1 MRIRTQLWAAG
12 SVATVVGAAVILGLL
27 HVTHLSAEATR
38 AQADSQEVARDVN
51 ALLALT
57 LEYTLYGG
65 GQRITEQ
72 WRARHVKLA
81 STVDTALARN
91 SQPAESLLALHR
103 SVEPLPSLFDRLD
116 GSSTA
121 SGDLLAQ
128 RRKQFLVER
137 LLTEMQEVAEARYRW
152 AAAIG
157 EDQLRQ
163 QRLYTAMV
171 VGAPALMLLLIVV
184 LAVVVGRRV
193 LHPLA
198 RLQAAADAVR
208 SGRDEVDL
216 GPPAA
221 DELGDMARAFD
232 AMTTALRQEGAAR
245 IASERHLR
253 LVIDN
258 VAGLIGYID
267 ADRRYNLVNEAYV
280 QWHGRPLADIVGQ
293 PVASFYT
300 AAEFATFEINLQRAF
315 EGEAAHFDIELVHRG
330 EPRALHISFIPR
342 RDEQGR
348 VVGVYTM
355 GSDVTELMRTQ
366 RQLRTVMDA
375 SPLGI
380 MVRKVGLGCVYVNPA
395 WQRLAGLTLA
405 QSLGDGW
412 LAALH
417 PEEREIVRS
426 RLEAPGD
433 GAASFTAEQRYVR
446 PDGRVLWVRINV
458 AEMREVDQQLG
469 FVATVEDITARR
481 ALDGALAVRTNEL
494 ARSNAELEQFAYVAS
509 HDLQEPLRMVTS
521 YTQLLQR
528 RYGEGLDRD
537 ALEFIEFIDEGGRR
551 AQALVGDLLSLAR
564 VNSQAQPFEPVP
576 MQAVLAEALR
586 GLQIVVSDSSAQV
599 THDELLPL
607 VMADRRQLHQL
618 LQNLLVNALKFCGQR
633 APRIHVGSVRDAD
646 GRWRI
651 SVIDNGIGIGPKFHE
666 RVFVMFQ
673 RLHLRNEYP
682 GTGIGLAICKKV
694 VERHGGRIGV
704 ESVPGQGSNFW
715 FTLADGSV
723 LPSLERS

>member
-12 SVATVVGAAVILGLL
+12 GVATVVGVVAMLGLL
-27 HVTHLSAEATR
+27 YVTRLSAEATR
-38 AQADSQEVARDVN
+38 AQADSQEVAREVN

-72 WRARHVKLA
+72 WRARHAQLA

-91 SQPAESLLALHR
+91 SQPAEPLLALRR
-103 SVEPLPSLFDRLD
+103 SVEPLPELFDRLAGVD
-116 GSSTA
+116 DTA
-121 SGDLLAQ
+121 GEALAQ
-128 RRKQFLVER
+128 RRTQFLVER

-152 AAAIG
+152 ATAIG
-157 EDQLRQ
+157 EDQRLQ
-163 QRLYTAMV
+163 QGLFTAMV
-171 VGAPALMLLLIVV
+171 VGAPALLLLLLLV
-184 LAVVVGRRV
+184 LAAMVGRRV

-208 SGRDEVDL
+208 SGHGDVRLES
-216 GPPAA
+216 GAA

-232 AMTTALRQEGAAR
+232 AMTAALRQEGAAR

-267 ADRRYNLVNEAYV
+267 ADRRYDLVNEAYV
-280 QWHGRPLADIVGQ
+280 RWHGRPMADIVGQ

-300 AAEFATFEINLQRAF
+300 PSGFAAFEASLTRAF
-315 EGEAAHFDIELVHRG
+315 AGEAVHFDIELVHRG
-330 EPRALHISFIPR
+330 EPRALHGSFIPQ

-366 RQLRTVMDA
+366 RQLRTVMEA

-380 MVRKVGLGCVYVNPA
+380 MVRKVGQGCVYANPA
-395 WQRLAGLTLA
+395 WQRLAGLSLA

-412 LAALH
+412 MAALH
-417 PEEREIVRS
+417 PEEREIVRA
-426 RLEAPGD
+426 RLASPSYGGAPY
-433 GAASFTAEQRYVR
+433 TTEQRYVR

-458 AEMREVDQQLG
+458 AEMREVDQLLG

-481 ALDGALAVRTNEL
+481 AFDGVLAERTDDL

-521 YTQLLQR
+521 YAQLLAR
-528 RYGEGLDRD
+528 RYGERLDRD
-537 ALEFIEFIDEGGRR
+537 ALEFLEFIDEGGRR
-551 AQALVGDLLSLAR
+551 AQALVSDLLSLAR
-564 VNSQAQPFEPVP
+564 VNSQARPFEPVP
-576 MQAVLAEALR
+576 VQAVLTEVLR
-586 GLQIVVSDSSAQV
+586 GLRIAVSDSGAQV
-599 THDELLPL
+599 THDEPLPL
-607 VMADRRQLHQL
+607 VSADRRQLHQL
-618 LQNLLVNALKFCGQR
+618 LQNLLANALKFCGQQV
-633 APRIHVGSVRDAD
+633 PCIHVGSVRDTD

-651 SVIDNGIGIGPKFHE
+651 SITDNGIGIGPKFHE

-704 ESVPGQGSNFW
+704 ESVPGQGSTFW
-715 FTLADGSV
+715 FTLTDGSE
-723 LPSLERS
+723 LPLLERP

>member
-1 MRIRTQLWAAG
+1 MRIRTQLWTAG
-12 SVATVVGAAVILGLL
+12 SVATVVGVAVILGLL
-27 HVTHLSAEATR
+27 HVTRLSAEATR

-72 WRARHVKLA
+72 WRARHAQLT
-81 STVDTALARN
+81 STVDTALARK
-91 SQPAESLLALHR
+91 SQPTEPLLALRR
-103 SVEPLPSLFDRLD
+103 SVEPLPALFDRLD
-116 GSSTA
+116 GAGTT
-121 SGDLLAQ
+121 GDEVLAQ
-128 RRKQFLVER
+128 RRKQFLIER

-152 AAAIG
+152 AMAIG
-157 EDQLRQ
+157 EEQARQ
-163 QRLYTAMV
+163 QRLFTVMV
-171 VGAPALMLLLIVV
+171 VGAPALLLLLIAV
-184 LAVVVGRRV
+184 LAVTVGRRV

-208 SGRDEVDL
+208 SGRDDVHL
-216 GPPAA
+216 GTAA
-221 DELGDMARAFD
+221 TDELGDMARAFD

-245 IASERHLR
+245 IASEHHLR

-258 VAGLIGYID
+258 VAGLIGYVD
-267 ADRRYNLVNEAYV
+267 ADRRYDLVNQAYV
-280 QWHGRPLADIVGQ
+280 QWHGCPLADIVGQ

-300 AAEFATFEINLQRAF
+300 PAEFAAFEVNLQRAF
-315 EGEAAHFDIELVHRG
+315 AGEAVHFDVELVHRG
-330 EPRALHISFIPR
+330 EPRALHCSFIPQR
-342 RDEQGR
+342 GEQGR

-380 MVRKVGLGCVYVNPA
+380 MVRKVGQGCVYANPA
-395 WQRLAGLTLA
+395 WQRLAGMSLA

-412 LAALH
+412 MAALH

-426 RLEAPGD
+426 RLAAPSYGS
-433 GAASFTAEQRYVR
+433 APYTTEQRYVR

-469 FVATVEDITARR
+469 FVATVEDITDRR
-481 ALDGALAVRTNEL
+481 ALDGALAVRTDEL

-521 YTQLLQR
+521 YAQLLQR
-528 RYGEGLDRD
+528 RYGERLDRD
-537 ALEFIEFIDEGGRR
+537 ALEFLEFIGEGGRR
-551 AQALVGDLLSLAR
+551 AQALVSDLLSLAR
-564 VNSQAQPFEPVP
+564 VNSQARPFEPVP
-576 MQAVLAEALR
+576 MQAVLTEVLR
-586 GLQIVVSDSSAQV
+586 GLQIMVSDSSAQV
-599 THDELLPL
+599 THDEPLPL
-607 VMADRRQLHQL
+607 VSADRRQLHQL
-618 LQNLLVNALKFCGQR
+618 LQNLLANALKFCGQR
-633 APRIHVGSVRDAD
+633 APRIHVGSVRDTD

-651 SVIDNGIGIGPKFHE
+651 SIADNGIGIGPKFHE

-704 ESVPGQGSNFW
+704 ESVSGQGSTFW
-715 FTLADGSV
+715 FTLADGSE
-723 LPSLERS
+723 LPSLERP